1 LTGVA
6 ARVYESA
13 TQHQGWPTIPT
24 YSNRI
29 VPLAWLAALVALP
42 GSEVR
47 AQGIT
52 VDGRLS
58 PAQTLAGPNYAI
70 DAGLGR
76 QVGGNLFHSFG
87 AFGLKAGET
96 ATFSGPPSVGNVI
109 GRVTGGAASS
119 INGGIKSTIPGANL
133 YLVNPAGVVFGPNA
147 SVDVGG
153 SFHASSADYLR
164 MKDGAR
170 FGATNPDAST
180 LSAAPPEAFG
190 FLSAPQPV
198 MVNGSNL
205 QLKQGNTL
213 GLVGGAVTISGG
225 TLYAPGGTVHV
236 ASAAG
241 PGEVPV
247 DPRAG
252 PAPTVAR
259 SGSVQVANGSTILVS
274 GGGGGGS
281 VFIHAGELSIAAS
294 AIEADNS
301 GPGPAGVLSLHGD
314 RVVAISG
321 GATVRAFANG
331 AGRGPDVNVGTAA
344 GGTVTLGAATISTAA
359 SAAGDGGAVA
369 ISTGTLTL
377 QNGALVVSRTA
388 NLGNGGPINVAADSV
403 LLDGSGTSLI
413 SQTTGAGLVNAGGV
427 PAPAGASG
435 NIVLTGGTLT
445 VQNNAVIEADTF
457 GSGAGGSISVA
468 MTGNVAVSI
477 GAQILSKSDAASAP
491 GPAAA
496 TGGSQGGDAGAV
508 MLNAGAL
515 TLLRGGSIRSVAS
528 ASGNAGDVALN
539 VNGAL
544 TIDATDFGGFVNGV
558 SSETV
563 DGSSGSAGRVQVS
576 AGSVSVLNGG
586 FINANTHGTGAGG
599 PVTVSTPG
607 ALLLDGHGGS
617 DPEIGSS
624 ALGPQSGN
632 AGPVTVSAGTV
643 AVQGG
648 AQIASL
654 THSQG
659 QGGGVTVNAGALT
672 LLRGGSIRGVAF
684 ASGNAGDV
692 ALNVNGALTI
702 DATDFGG
709 FVNGVSSETV
719 DGSSGSAGRVQV
731 SAGSVSVLNGGFINA
746 NTHGTGAGGSVT
758 VSTPGALLLD
768 GHGGS
773 GTEIGASALGPQS
786 GNAGSVEISAGSV
799 SVLNGG
805 LITSNTAGTG
815 AGGTVVV
822 GAPGGALLLDGR
834 GDAGTAISADTL
846 GPQSGAAGTVTINAA
861 SVAVQGGAQVAGS
874 TNGPG
879 QGGGV
884 TVNTGTLTVSRG
896 GSIVSPAFASG
907 NAGRIT
913 LNVNGALTVDAA
925 DAGLFANGVS
935 SEAGTG
941 SSGAAGTVQVN
952 AGSVSVLN
960 GGFINSST
968 AGTGA
973 GGSVLIMT
981 PGTLLLNGRGN
992 IGGPAEVSASTT
1004 KPQSGNAGNVEISAG
1019 SVSVLNG
1026 GVVTSNTAGTGTG
1039 TGGSVLVTAPGALL
1053 LDGRGDAG
1061 TAISADTTGPRSGA
1075 AGRVTINAGSV
1086 AVQGGAQVASST
1098 AGTGQGGDVA
1108 VNTGA
1113 LTLSRGGGIFSTT
1126 SASGNAGEIALNAN
1140 GALTVDAAD
1149 AGRLANG
1156 VSSEAGAESSGSA
1169 GRVQVSAGSVSV
1181 LNGGYIN
1188 SSTAG
1193 TGAGGSVLVTTP
1205 GALLLDGRGSVGG
1218 PAEVSASAN
1227 GRQSGAAGPVTIEAG
1242 SVSVLNGGV
1251 ITSNT
1256 AGLGTGGTVL
1266 VMTPG
1271 ALLLDG
1277 GGDAS
1282 TAISARTTG
1291 PRSGA
1296 AGPVTI
1302 NAGSVAVQGGAQVA
1316 GSTAGPGQGGD
1327 VRVAAVSTVRLSGP
1341 GPQIAATSTGAGA
1354 AGSITVAA
1362 PQLFLRDGAGISTAA
1377 QSANGGNITIGPGD
1391 LLYLQRS
1398 SITTSVNSAF
1408 GNGGNIAVD
1417 PRLVVLDRGA
1427 IQANA
1432 VGGDGGT
1439 VLVRADQLVQSAG
1452 SAITATSQLGV
1463 PGQIFITGPP
1473 LDLNGS
1479 LVVLASE
1486 LRSAAALLRE
1496 GCAVRGA
1503 APRSSLVAA
1512 GRGGQRQGLE
1522 ATLPALYFVHR
1533 PVRDGGRQVPETSAT
1548 PARTSIEVSSRCG

>member
-1 LTGVA
+1 M
-6 ARVYESA
+6 
-13 TQHQGWPTIPT
+13 QHQGWPTIPT

-119 INGGIKSTIPGANL
+119 IDGGIKSTIPGANL

-225 TLYAPGGTVHV
+225 TLYAPGGTVRV

-281 VFIHAGELSIAAS
+281 VFIHAGELSVAAS

-344 GGTVTLGAATISTAA
+344 GGTVTLGAATVSTAA

-388 NLGNGGPINVAADSV
+388 NLGNGGPINVAAGSV

-445 VQNNAVIEADTF
+445 VQNNAVIEANTF

-477 GAQILSKSDAASAP
+477 GAQILSESDAASAP

-599 PVTVSTPG
+599 PVTV
-607 ALLLDGHGGS
+607 L
-617 DPEIGSS
+617 
-624 ALGPQSGN
+624 
-632 AGPVTVSAGTV
+632 
-643 AVQGG
+643 
-648 AQIASL
+648 
-654 THSQG
+654 
-659 QGGGVTVNAGALT
+659 
-672 LLRGGSIRGVAF
+672 
-684 ASGNAGDV
+684 
-692 ALNVNGALTI
+692 
-702 DATDFGG
+702 
-709 FVNGVSSETV
+709 
-719 DGSSGSAGRVQV
+719 
-731 SAGSVSVLNGGFINA
+731 
-746 NTHGTGAGGSVT
+746 
-758 VSTPGALLLD
+758 TPGALLLD

-786 GNAGSVEISAGSV
+786 GNAGNVEISAGSV

-805 LITSNTAGTG
+805 VVTSNTAGTG

-822 GAPGGALLLDGR
+822 EAPGGALLLDGR

-925 DAGLFANGVS
+925 DAGPFANGVS

-941 SSGAAGTVQVN
+941 SSGAAGTVRVN

-1026 GVVTSNTAGTGTG
+1026 GVVTSNTAGTGA
-1039 TGGSVLVTAPGALL
+1039 GGSVLVTAPGALL
-1053 LDGRGDAG
+1053 LDGRGDAS

-1075 AGRVTINAGSV
+1075 AGRVTVNAGSV

-1126 SASGNAGEIALNAN
+1126 SASGNAGEIALNVN

-1296 AGPVTI
+1296 AGTVTI

-1327 VRVAAVSTVRLSGP
+1327 VRVAAVSTFRLSGP

-1408 GNGGNIAVD
+1408 GNGGNIAVG
-1417 PRLVVLDRGA
+1417 PRLVVLDRSA

-1533 PVRDGGRQVPETSAT
+1533 PVRDGGRQVPETFAT

>member
-1 LTGVA
+1 V
-6 ARVYESA
+6 
-13 TQHQGWPTIPT
+13 QHQGWPTIPT

-119 INGGIKSTIPGANL
+119 IDGGIKSTIPGANL

-225 TLYAPGGTVHV
+225 TLYAPGGTVRV

-281 VFIHAGELSIAAS
+281 VFIHAGELSVAAS

-344 GGTVTLGAATISTAA
+344 GGTVTLGAATVSTAA

-388 NLGNGGPINVAADSV
+388 NLGNGGPINVAAGSV

-445 VQNNAVIEADTF
+445 VQNNAVIEANTF

-477 GAQILSKSDAASAP
+477 GAQILSESDAASAP

-599 PVTVSTPG
+599 PVTV
-607 ALLLDGHGGS
+607 L
-617 DPEIGSS
+617 
-624 ALGPQSGN
+624 
-632 AGPVTVSAGTV
+632 
-643 AVQGG
+643 
-648 AQIASL
+648 
-654 THSQG
+654 
-659 QGGGVTVNAGALT
+659 
-672 LLRGGSIRGVAF
+672 
-684 ASGNAGDV
+684 
-692 ALNVNGALTI
+692 
-702 DATDFGG
+702 
-709 FVNGVSSETV
+709 
-719 DGSSGSAGRVQV
+719 
-731 SAGSVSVLNGGFINA
+731 
-746 NTHGTGAGGSVT
+746 
-758 VSTPGALLLD
+758 TPGALLLD

-786 GNAGSVEISAGSV
+786 GNAGNVEISAGSV

-805 LITSNTAGTG
+805 VVTSNTAGTG

-822 GAPGGALLLDGR
+822 EAPGGALLLDGR

-925 DAGLFANGVS
+925 DAGPFANGVS

-941 SSGAAGTVQVN
+941 SSGAAGTVRVN

-1026 GVVTSNTAGTGTG
+1026 GVVTSNTAGTGA
-1039 TGGSVLVTAPGALL
+1039 GGSVLVTAPGALL
-1053 LDGRGDAG
+1053 LDGRGDAS

-1075 AGRVTINAGSV
+1075 AGRVTVNAGSV

-1126 SASGNAGEIALNAN
+1126 SASGNAGEIALNVN

-1296 AGPVTI
+1296 AGTVTI

-1327 VRVAAVSTVRLSGP
+1327 VRVAAVSTFRLSGP

-1408 GNGGNIAVD
+1408 GNGGNIAVG
-1417 PRLVVLDRGA
+1417 PRLVVLDRSA

-1533 PVRDGGRQVPETSAT
+1533 PVRDGGRQVPETFAT